1 MTESQITPVKS
12 PMAGKIIQVLVKPG
26 DAVKENQTIIVFES
40 MKMEME
46 IVSPATGTV
55 KEVKVAPGVVIEAE
69 QLLLTIES

>member
-1 MTESQITPVKS
+1 MADGKITPVKA
-12 PMAGKIIQVLVKPG
+12 PMVGKIIQVLVKPG

-69 QLLLTIES
+69 QVLLTIES